1 MAATSIGG
9 GEWLVG
15 PAAAVKYSSSIFLIA
30 TSAVALQVVFNLEAI
45 RDTLYTGEPIYGGI
59 MRLRPGPRLWAAF
72 YSLLGCVGFYAFFAF
87 FVIRDLWRGL

>member
-30 TSAVALQVVFNLEAI
+30 TVAIAAAAGSPKVLPV
-45 RDTLYTGEPIYGGI
+45 EPDGGI
-59 MRLRPGPRLWAAF
+59 GGEIVLPVEPDG
-72 YSLLGCVGFYAFFAF
+72 GIGN
-87 FVIRDLWRGL
+87 